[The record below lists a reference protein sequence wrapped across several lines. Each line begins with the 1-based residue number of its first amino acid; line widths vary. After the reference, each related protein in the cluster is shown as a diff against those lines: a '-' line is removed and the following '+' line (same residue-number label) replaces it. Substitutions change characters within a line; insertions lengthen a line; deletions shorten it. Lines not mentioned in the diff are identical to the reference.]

1 MFPCSKGHFIRA
13 NLDTILMTLILIE
26 EVCESSVV
34 LEYISSRLMNVHK
47 LTFDV
52 NRRTEN
58 LEKVPPCVSNNY
70 PCFQQV

>member
-1 MFPCSKGHFIRA
+1 M
-13 NLDTILMTLILIE
+13 
-26 EVCESSVV
+26 CESSVV

-58 LEKVPPCVSNNY
+58 LEKVPPCVSNDCHGRLPLYSTSIRQKN
-70 PCFQQV
+70 PTEKKTV